1 MEQKEDS
8 ASRENEQL
16 KAQMP
21 QVSEEPGYNNNQLEF
36 SCSHICSF
44 SNLEYS
50 ILDSAERSK
59 SRVKLIGLIIFY
71 SVVMVVEIVGGM
83 KANSLAVLTDAAHM
97 LTDIAGSS
105 ISLFAVWVAGWA
117 STPRQSFGFGRLEV
131 MGVLLSVQLIWLI
144 CGILIY
150 EAVDRILHKN
160 AKVNGKLMFLIALFG
175 FLVNLLMIF
184 WLGHD
189 HTHHSHSHESH
200 ETCNS
205 EEHDH
210 EMEEL
215 DVMGVEDTIGL
226 VSPSP
231 LNVKILNINIQ
242 GAYLHVMTDII
253 QSVGVMI
260 SGLIV
265 WVKPEWLVVDL
276 LCTLVFSIAALGTT
290 LPMLKKVFC
299 ILMERAP
306 DEIDIALLENGLKS
320 IEGLHDVHDLHVWA
334 ITSGKFVLACHIV
347 IGPGVSQNEMLS
359 KVGDY
364 CERSFKIHHV
374 TIQIDRQVH

>member
-1 MEQKEDS
+1 MEQKKDS
-8 ASRENEQL
+8 ASREKEQL

-21 QVSEEPGYNNNQLEF
+21 QVSEEPIYSNKQLAF

-59 SRVKLIGLIIFY
+59 SKVKLIGLIIFY
-71 SVVMVVEIVGGM
+71 SIVMVVEIVGGIR
-83 KANSLAVLTDAAHM
+83 ANSLAVLTDAAHL

-117 STPRQSFGFGRLEV
+117 STPQHSFGFSRLEV
-131 MGVLLSVQLIWLI
+131 LGVLLSVQLIWLI

-150 EAVDRILHKN
+150 EAVDRILHEN

-205 EEHDH
+205 KEHDH

-215 DVMGVEDTIGL
+215 DVMSVEDTTGL
-226 VSPSP
+226 VSTSP
-231 LNVKILNINIQ
+231 RNLKILNINIQ

-260 SGLIV
+260 SGLII
-265 WVKPEWLVVDL
+265 WVRPEWLVVDL
-276 LCTLVFSIAALGTT
+276 LCTLVFSIVALSAT
-290 LPMLKKVFC
+290 LPMLKKVFFV
-299 ILMERAP
+299 LMERTP
-306 DEIDIALLENGLKS
+306 DEIDVALLENGLRS

-347 IGPGVSQNEMLS
+347 IGPGVSQNEMLR
-359 KVGDY
+359 KVRDY

-374 TIQIDRQVH
+374 TVQIDH